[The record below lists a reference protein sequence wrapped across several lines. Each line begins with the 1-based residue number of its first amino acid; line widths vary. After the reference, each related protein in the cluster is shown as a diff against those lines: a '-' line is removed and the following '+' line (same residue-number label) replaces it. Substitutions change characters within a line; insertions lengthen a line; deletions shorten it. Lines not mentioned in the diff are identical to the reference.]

1 MTHAPAR
8 RPRVE
13 IPLPSKPRDYRSGDG
28 PALAPVRL
36 SLAHDTG
43 AFIVDKRILP
53 GKPVHDELKLELYYV
68 VGWPDLPAARV
79 AILGTK
85 ILDYVSPRTLEDWE
99 YKLSLEKDEEEERD
113 AARKKRQAER
123 ASKASA
129 ASVPGT
135 GTSTPSVLGQKKRG
149 RPSKAEVL
157 ARRIAQQASF
167 GDDELANV
175 PLPPAR
181 TDGPS
186 LSTPQKK
193 LARVAADLE
202 DLEETDAHEA
212 IFKQLQGGS
221 ASDSESPATGGSYES
236 GAGAGFTSLNSF
248 LPSPSSRG
256 YADLFAP
263 NPLPHDPTRSA
274 SPAPIS
280 LPPTSKTTPARRKTQ
295 LTTPVPVP
303 SYPSLPRNKTP
314 AFAKKTIT
322 PVPAPSYP
330 SLGPQASKEPRVVTI
345 TRVPAPA
352 CPFPK
357 PKLPKGLHQ
366 TKLKFTP
373 VPLPSFPD
381 LAQKPFEKPHNV
393 TRTPVPPPPLQ
404 KASENP
410 SKAACAVNPLPVLS
424 PANDTV
430 EPQERNGFTPAGYGH
445 RKRPASASA
454 SIEAEYDEQPRT
466 PSKSAPPAA
475 KSGSSRK
482 RKRPRQEEKQEQEW
496 EVKRLEGDKVA
507 EVDGEPIRYFKV
519 RWEGDWPAD
528 QNPTWEP
535 EANIPRALVQ
545 QYLKAKAAAPSPSP
559 RSARKKPAPVAKS
572 KYASVAEA
580 FQGDVDDLR
589 NGSLRSEQE
598 DDGDMEEHFL
608 VTEQARTNAPA
619 QRPRIDPALVRE
631 LAASWL

>member
-13 IPLPSKPRDYRSGDG
+13 IPLPSKPREYRSGDG

-99 YKLSLEKDEEEERD
+99 YRLSLEKDEEEEKRE
-113 AARKKRQAER
+113 AARKQRQAER

-135 GTSTPSVLGQKKRG
+135 GTSTPSVVGQKKRG

-167 GDDELANV
+167 GDDELAN
-175 PLPPAR
+175 
-181 TDGPS
+181 
-186 LSTPQKK
+186 KK

-221 ASDSESPATGGSYES
+221 ASDSESPATGG
-236 GAGAGFTSLNSF
+236 F
-248 LPSPSSRG
+248 PSSRG
-256 YADLFAP
+256 YADLLAP

-314 AFAKKTIT
+314 VFAKKTIT

-330 SLGPQASKEPRVVTI
+330 LLGPQASKEPRVVTI

-352 CPFPK
+352 CPFPR
-357 PKLPKGLHQ
+357 PKSLKGLHQ
-366 TKLKFTP
+366 AKLKFTP

-381 LAQKPFEKPHNV
+381 LAQKPSKKPHKV

-404 KASENP
+404 KASESP
-410 SKAACAVNPLPVLS
+410 SKAAYVANPLPVLS

-454 SIEAEYDEQPRT
+454 SIEAEAEYDERPRT

-475 KSGSSRK
+475 KTGSSRK

-496 EVKRLEGDKVA
+496 EVKRLEGDKVV
-507 EVDGEPIRYFKV
+507 EVGGEPIRYFKV

-535 EANIPRALVQ
+535 EANI
-545 QYLKAKAAAPSPSP
+545 
-559 RSARKKPAPVAKS
+559 
-572 KYASVAEA
+572 
-580 FQGDVDDLR
+580 
-589 NGSLRSEQE
+589 
-598 DDGDMEEHFL
+598 
-608 VTEQARTNAPA
+608 
-619 QRPRIDPALVRE
+619 
-631 LAASWL
+631 